1 MGREKD
7 ARKSPEEEPA
17 EKVIVGVS
25 FAALL
30 LPHHHPSSTRCWQVY
45 RVLHNAL
52 IVDFVLGES
61 FMSDT
66 GVTVLSFSLLDL

>member
-1 MGREKD
+1 MEGEKD

-25 FAALL
+25 FAALV
-30 LPHHHPSSTRCWQVY
+30 LPHHHLRS
-45 RVLHNAL
+45 RVVGRYPVLRNAL

-61 FMSDT
+61 FLSDT
-66 GVTVLSFSLLDL
+66 VVIVLSFSLLGL